1 MSPKP
6 LSGMNISSGV
16 KNCSTKQNLSP
27 NSEYLED
34 LLQPN
39 GHIFKDKPSSIIS
52 GMLTHS
58 QKNIYRNTKLL
69 RIKLQKFSVS
79 FSHFLL
85 SKEMDSYKAS
95 IMCEDLRPRFS
106 GTSSLTDNGK
116 S

>member
-6 LSGMNISSGV
+6 LPGMNIRSGI

-27 NSEYLED
+27 KSEYLD

-58 QKNIYRNTKLL
+58 QKTIYRNTKLL

-85 SKEMDSYKAS
+85 SKETDGYKAS
-95 IMCEDLRPRFS
+95 TMCEDLRPRFS
-106 GTSSLTDNGK
+106 GTSSLTNNGK